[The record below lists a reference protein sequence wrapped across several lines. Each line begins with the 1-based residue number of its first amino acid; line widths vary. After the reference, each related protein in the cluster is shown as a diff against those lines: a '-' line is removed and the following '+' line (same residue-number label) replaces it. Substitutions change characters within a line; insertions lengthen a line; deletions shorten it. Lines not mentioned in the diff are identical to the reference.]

1 MKQSKTVFYV
11 VSSPELAK
19 SVPTLV
25 LLYPSW
31 CIRNKNSFEQPNPT
45 APTETYPDLFNFM
58 ELPPGLFC
66 WHQIR
71 LLSYTWLY
79 FHLPCNSSRAL
90 QVVYSSLAICYQ
102 PSQ

>member
-31 CIRNKNSFEQPNPT
+31 CIQNKNSFEQPNPT
-45 APTETYPDLFNFM
+45 APTETYAYLFNFM
-58 ELPPGLFC
+58 D
-66 WHQIR
+66 
-71 LLSYTWLY
+71 
-79 FHLPCNSSRAL
+79 
-90 QVVYSSLAICYQ
+90 
-102 PSQ
+102 